1 MPRASEASAVS
12 RTGAE
17 TALAQQRVGDLAS
30 SGQAEIA
37 ISEVQLV
44 GS

>member
-1 MPRASEASAVS
+1 MPRAEASAVS

-17 TALAQQRVGDLAS
+17 TALAHQRVGDPAS
-30 SGQAEIA
+30 SNQAEIA